1 MKKTKMLPLA
11 AIISGLLVGCG
22 GGGGGGGGGG
32 PAQTKYQFTLVT
44 PVVVDAT
51 DVGSCTIYRE
61 FDDNGT
67 PKVLT
72 YHSIG
77 SALDDRIVG
86 SYSDTNGNIDGS
98 LIEAS
103 NGVVE
108 MVLENVP
115 DGGAFTLQE
124 ANGTI
129 INAITFS
136 RDVLEADQELKSAYL
151 SVEQSVANTQCI
163 SNSRSNDQE
172 VTLSE
177 LRYLNASDSVG
188 NPNVT
193 YYFDS
198 QIETQTS
205 TNPQLTGANVLKSVS
220 PEKTMVS
227 QYRTADRSE
236 LFQYGFD
243 SWPDNQMIFADTSST
258 PDVSSSLINFTNISI
273 DVVFGGFNYDLVDIN
288 RSASFYHPSN
298 LSNGD
303 VWTFGVEGT
312 INTAN
317 WSAEYGASILEN
329 WDLVVDDTSLFTL
342 SNANDSKPTMGAQQ
356 IDLSTSLGLGSETGF
371 QRVSFQQGAT
381 NGSTPYVMR
390 HTIYSNIDSA
400 VQVPTIDM
408 SSVPSAIADDLLVSQ
423 NSSVSQSYLFTK
435 EESSIL
441 LHEFVMDFRNGSG
454 VDTSQDVLGM
464 LFTSKEVRDNQIKR
478 SQQETLK
485 LSRDD
490 T

>member
-1 MKKTKMLPLA
+1 M
-11 AIISGLLVGCG
+11 
-22 GGGGGGGGGG
+22 
-32 PAQTKYQFTLVT
+32 
-44 PVVVDAT
+44 
-51 DVGSCTIYRE
+51 
-61 FDDNGT
+61 
-67 PKVLT
+67 
-72 YHSIG
+72 
-77 SALDDRIVG
+77 
-86 SYSDTNGNIDGS
+86 
-98 LIEAS
+98 
-103 NGVVE
+103 
-108 MVLENVP
+108 
-115 DGGAFTLQE
+115 
-124 ANGTI
+124 
-129 INAITFS
+129 
-136 RDVLEADQELKSAYL
+136 
-151 SVEQSVANTQCI
+151 ANTQCI
-163 SNSRSNDQE
+163 SNSGSNDQE

-243 SWPDNQMIFADTSST
+243 SWPDNQMIFAGTSST
-258 PDVSSSLINFTNISI
+258 PDVSSSLINFTDISI

-288 RSASFYHPSN
+288 RSASFYHPTN

-317 WSAEYGASILEN
+317 WSAEYGASVSEN

-342 SNANDSKPTMGAQQ
+342 SNTNDSKPTMGAQQ

-454 VDTSQDVLGM
+454 VDTSQDVMGM